1 MCVYIIYRQS
11 TNYNEQSDD
20 ENDKNDKKKLKNGSL
35 KIKFRWFK
43 SSEYQ
48 KSDEMYYNSLADSDF
63 IHDGDEEYESDYE
76 SSAVCINY

>member
-1 MCVYIIYRQS
+1 VCVCIIYRQS

-20 ENDKNDKKKLKNGSL
+20 ENDRKKLKHGSL

-48 KSDEMYYNSLADSDF
+48 KSDEVYYSSLADSDF
-63 IHDGDEEYESDYE
+63 IHDDDEEYDSDYE
-76 SSAVCINY
+76 SSAVCIKC

>member
-1 MCVYIIYRQS
+1 MCVYIVFRQS
-11 TNYNEQSDD
+11 TNYNEQRDD
-20 ENDKNDKKKLKNGSL
+20 ENDMNDKKKLKSGSL

-48 KSDEMYYNSLADSDF
+48 KSDEKYYNSLADSDF

>member
-1 MCVYIIYRQS
+1 VYIIYRQS

-20 ENDKNDKKKLKNGSL
+20 ENDKKKLKQGSL

-48 KSDEMYYNSLADSDF
+48 KSDELYYGSLADSDF
-63 IHDGDEEYESDYE
+63 INDDDEEYESDYE
-76 SSAVCINY
+76 LSVVCINY